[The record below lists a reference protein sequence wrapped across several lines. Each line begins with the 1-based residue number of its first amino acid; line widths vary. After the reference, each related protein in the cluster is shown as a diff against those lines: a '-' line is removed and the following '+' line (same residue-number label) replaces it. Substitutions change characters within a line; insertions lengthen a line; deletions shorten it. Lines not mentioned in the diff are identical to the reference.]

1 LSGVLKKLF
10 ERIASA
16 FAADDP
22 EAAAADRKAALRLA
36 TAVLMV
42 DVARVDSAFSELEFD
57 QVVTLAARRFGLDA
71 EAAAALAE
79 QADEKAEALVSLHE
93 LTTLLHAE
101 LDDDEKIEVVRML
114 WHVAYCDQHL
124 DKYEDALILKI
135 GDLLHVGRGTVM
147 RLKSDAQSLSAPE

>member
-1 LSGVLKKLF
+1 VLKKLF
-10 ERIASA
+10 ERIAKA
-16 FAADDP
+16 FAADNPD
-22 EAAAADRKAALRLA
+22 AAAADRHAALKLA

-57 QVVTLAARRFGLDA
+57 QIVTLAADHFGLDA
-71 EAAAALAE
+71 EAAAELAE

-101 LDDDEKIEVVRML
+101 LDDKEKADIVRML

-135 GDLLHVGRGTVM
+135 GDLLHVSRGAVM
-147 RLKSDAQSLSAPE
+147 RLKSDARPSSVRE